1 METGAPQLRCH
12 RKISHE
18 AVHLPNCVDVMTR
31 SLGKLGNLLAD
42 ASVLLDSGVAAKSP
56 WDEDRV

>member
-18 AVHLPNCVDVMTR
+18 AVHLPNCVDAMTR
-31 SLGKLGNLLAD
+31 SLGKSRNLLKD
-42 ASVLLDSGVAAKSP
+42 APVHLDSGVAAKNP
-56 WDEDRV
+56 WDKGRV